1 MYFSAVKPLVL
12 TIATP
17 QQLPEVARQIRQYAA
32 DAKIFAFY
40 AEMGAGKTT
49 LIKELC
55 HQIGAQ
61 GNMSSPTYSIVNEY
75 AAPNHKKIYHLDLYR
90 LKNTEEAIA
99 AGIEEYLHSGNY
111 CFIEW
116 PKLVEPILP
125 GNHIKIEIEINNQMR
140 EVSIFNQS
148 TN

>member
-1 MYFSAVKPLVL
+1 VKPFVL

-17 QQLPEVARQIRQYAA
+17 QQLPEAAKQILQYGAN
-32 DAKIFAFY
+32 AKVFAFY

-55 HQIGAQ
+55 RQLGAQ
-61 GNMSSPTYSIVNEY
+61 GNLSSPTYSIVNEY
-75 AAPNHKKIYHLDLYR
+75 AAPNDKKIYHLDLYR

-116 PKLVEPILP
+116 PQHAEPVLP
-125 GNHIKIEIEINNQMR
+125 NNYIKIEIEINNQMR